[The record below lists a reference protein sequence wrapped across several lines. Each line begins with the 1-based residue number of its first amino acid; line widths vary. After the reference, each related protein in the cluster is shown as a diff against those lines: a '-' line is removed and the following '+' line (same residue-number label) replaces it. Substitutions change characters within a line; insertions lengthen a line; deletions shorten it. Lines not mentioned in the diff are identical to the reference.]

1 MLKIVTI
8 GSVVLSLILYVI
20 FEITGE
26 GSLLAYVLLGLSVSF
41 TCVMML
47 LTEK

>member
-20 FEITGE
+20 FEVTGE
-26 GSLLAYVLLGLSVSF
+26 GALLPYVLLGLLVSF
-41 TCVMML
+41 TCTMML